1 MTLKSLSGLIQRIV
15 LWHQLSKNR
24 SKEEKKPL
32 DALCG
37 SCKRLCT
44 DLERQKRWS
53 HISTARK
60 VAQLQSSSHFKLKYL
75 SPTTVA
81 ARKKATQMER
91 STDKA
96 KLAKYKELELP
107 LDDEQSDELCNVMK
121 MIEETCPDELDK
133 KEMIMLLVTFFVT
146 LGK

>member
-1 MTLKSLSGLIQRIV
+1 MGKPFGRSDSKSFSP
-15 LWHQLSKNR
+15 WHQLSKNC
-24 SKEEKKPL
+24 SKEEKKSL
-32 DALCG
+32 EALRS
-37 SCKRLCT
+37 SCKCFCT
-44 DLERQKRWS
+44 DLEHQNRRS
-53 HISTARK
+53 DISPAQK

-133 KEMIMLLVTFFVT
+133 KEMIMLLVTLFVT